1 MKTILASLFA
11 AAVLAG
17 CSSDYILSTNTG
29 AMIESTSKPY
39 LNERT
44 GMYEYRTK
52 EARLIR
58 GAGGGSWA
66 LGARPSVTRL
76 RLAEPAAGPR
86 AGASRCARAWRRRGV
101 RA

>member
-52 EARLIR
+52 DGKDAWIR
-58 GAGGGSWA
+58 KEQVVEI
-66 LGARPSVTRL
+66 LER
-76 RLAEPAAGPR
+76 
-86 AGASRCARAWRRRGV
+86 
-101 RA
+101 